1 MAGRYD
7 SPPFSLT
14 VPLLVAAALA
24 VALAL
29 FARRLAAPSAARTAG
44 LVASAS
50 ATTVAAIPLLLTA
63 GYAAWPLIQATANG
77 LCGRAVVPDFANAD
91 NVWAL
96 LALVGVGAILFI
108 GWCLGGLLRARRQM
122 VAALALAV
130 VILAV
135 PVAPSIGV
143 IVTLYLLL
151 GAAALI
157 SLLLAQSPE
166 PTSAPAKAP
175 ETGRF
180 SPTALLH
187 MLVAAAALRPTLL
200 SLLERRWAFFTLL
213 VPTLVAF
220 ALPMRY

>member
-1 MAGRYD
+1 MLR
-7 SPPFSLT
+7 P
-14 VPLLVAAALA
+14 
-24 VALAL
+24 
-29 FARRLAAPSAARTAG
+29 
-44 LVASAS
+44 
-50 ATTVAAIPLLLTA
+50 
-63 GYAAWPLIQATANG
+63 Q
-77 LCGRAVVPDFANAD
+77 PDFANAD

-166 PTSAPAKAP
+166 PTSAPDKAP